1 MEGPV
6 KNDDLNRCVEFKAEQ
21 KCKIDTK
28 YARELCPTDVF
39 EHFSIE
45 AWACCTGC
53 KGTNRVVMMTGR
65 ASLLASREETW
76 CFVIY
81 EAGVE
86 VVIEGPKVENDKF
99 HHLVGTY
106 DGTLASFYIDGTLVR
121 QLELRPEVTMRT
133 TAVQM
138 ERQEALKDLLERE
151 KDVRDTCKAKSEEQ
165 AGKFLIT
172 KEGRNLIRQ
181 NAIKLVEHS
190 EFRVKMD
197 KKAAEKG
204 MVRLSK
210 KDAQA
215 QAVKEYKEELYM
227 KNVQSASEEYR
238 KLKEELD
245 DQNTKDDEYARELL
259 SKAMW

>member
-1 MEGPV
+1 MSNKATTIHNQLLLYSLVSVVSFGFTARCGAQRVE
-6 KNDDLNRCVEFKAEQ
+6 LNK
-21 KCKIDTK
+21 
-28 YARELCPTDVF
+28 
-39 EHFSIE
+39 E
-45 AWACCTGC
+45 AY
-53 KGTNRVVMMTGR
+53 
-65 ASLLASREETW
+65 LAP
-76 CFVIY
+76 
-81 EAGVE
+81 
-86 VVIEGPKVENDKF
+86 PKVVADSITAPWHKNTA
-99 HHLVGTY
+99 LSNLSP
-106 DGTLASFYIDGTLVR
+106 DG
-121 QLELRPEVTMRT
+121 
-133 TAVQM
+133 
-138 ERQEALKDLLERE
+138 
-151 KDVRDTCKAKSEEQ
+151 
-165 AGKFLIT
+165 GKFLIT

-215 QAVKEYKEELYM
+215 QAVKDYKEELYM

-238 KLKEELD
+238 KLKEELE